1 LSQYTFGKLFEKFIL
16 KKNSIMSKNPK
27 EQNNEQIMNEELK
40 SDAAHSIDKTE
51 SIEDNQNQETIE
63 DSSSNNGE
71 PTDKLKA
78 ELAELNDKYIRLYS
92 EFDNYKRRNSKERIE
107 LLQTASKEVILAML
121 PILDDFERAEK
132 SMKSATDIQAIKEG
146 VTLIHHK
153 FQSILNAKGLKAIET
168 IGKEFDVDYHE
179 ALTKIPAPSEDLK
192 GKVVDELEKGYTLN
206 EKIIRFAKV
215 VIGE

>member
-1 LSQYTFGKLFEKFIL
+1 
-16 KKNSIMSKNPK
+16 MSKNQK
-27 EQNNEQIMNEELK
+27 EQDKEQVNKDKIIT
-40 SDAAHSIDKTE
+40 DAAHNIDKTD
-51 SIEDNQNQETIE
+51 SIDDAQNQETSDTDTVE
-63 DSSSNNGE
+63 SVE
-71 PTDKLKA
+71 TTDKIKA
-78 ELAELNDKYIRLYS
+78 ELSELNDKYIRLYS
-92 EFDNYKRRNSKERIE
+92 EFDNYKRRSSKERIE

-121 PILDDFERAEK
+121 PVLDDFERAEK
-132 SMKSATDIQAIKEG
+132 SIETATDIQAIKEG

-153 FQSILNAKGLKAIET
+153 FQSILSAKGLKAIET